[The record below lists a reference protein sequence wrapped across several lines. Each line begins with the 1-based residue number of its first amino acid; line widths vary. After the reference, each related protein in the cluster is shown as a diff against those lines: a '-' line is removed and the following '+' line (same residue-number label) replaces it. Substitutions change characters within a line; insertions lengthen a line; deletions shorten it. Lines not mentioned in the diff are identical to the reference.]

1 MKLQDLYSKDITR
14 TVNPAVSVSDLDEKT
29 VRIEI
34 EEYVFTD
41 EIINGLYT
49 ILNAIKNKKV
59 HHTGIWLN
67 GYYGSGKS
75 HFLKYLN
82 YCILPNIRKEHWR
95 VWSKLLRC
103 MIRCD
108 METVRAR

>member
-82 YCILPNIRKEHWR
+82 YCISPQYQE
-95 VWSKLLRC
+95 
-103 MIRCD
+103 
-108 METVRAR
+108 RALARLVEAVEMHDPMRHGNSAS